1 MFILDSKAI
10 FTSLQIFLKST
21 SQTNHAGTYSF
32 QIVQA
37 YCYKTVQQISV
48 MKFKVKAFSLLALYL
63 YRIGQV
69 FQLQQRIVLCY
80 QPIQLHLFNKEHH
93 S

>member
-1 MFILDSKAI
+1 
-10 FTSLQIFLKST
+10 
-21 SQTNHAGTYSF
+21 
-32 QIVQA
+32 
-37 YCYKTVQQISV
+37 

-93 S
+93 SWYFSYMYNILISVEMDAGLRWIALVEVDMENTFINLKQFIRL